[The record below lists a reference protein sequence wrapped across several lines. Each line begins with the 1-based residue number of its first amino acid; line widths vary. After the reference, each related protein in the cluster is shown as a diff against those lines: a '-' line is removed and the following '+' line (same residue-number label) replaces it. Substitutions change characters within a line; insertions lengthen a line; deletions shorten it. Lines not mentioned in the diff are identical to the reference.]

1 MKKRLIIVCGLSF
14 VVIGLMSTGCMVGP
28 DYSRPKTAAET
39 SGHFVHA
46 GPHNQDVNDVNDM
59 DRWWEQ
65 FGDPITVSLV
75 REALEKNYDLK
86 AAAARVLQ
94 AEAALAE
101 AHGRRGAD
109 ISYGITRDRSKVSFD
124 LGGFAPGGGRLS
136 FYSTTW
142 QQGFSIAYILDV
154 FGKLKRAE
162 RAAWADALAAGAS
175 EQVLTNAM
183 IANVIL
189 ARTNIATI
197 QHQLSIA
204 KANTESLQKTLE
216 IVERRYELGLVGPV
230 DTRLAREQLAASKAG
245 EPAIELALIQ
255 ARHMLDVLL
264 ARPPG
269 SSDDL
274 PETLDELP
282 NLEPVPIGVPALLL
296 DRRPDVK
303 AAELALRSANE
314 MIGVSIAQ
322 LYPDLTLSGRYG
334 STASQWHDMW
344 KNFDAVET
352 YSLTTALAQPV
363 FKGGQIRAQI
373 KGAKARYAELA
384 ANYNSTVLNA
394 MKEVEDALASEH
406 SLQIQLE
413 HVQQRLT
420 EAEAAE
426 ELSRQRYQQGI
437 EGILTVLQSERSRRA
452 AEEQLTLLK
461 GQVWTTRV
469 NLYLALGG
477 DWVDRETPAPGT
489 PDREDGRQITD
500 DRKQKTNIGP
510 LSTS

>member
-1 MKKRLIIVCGLSF
+1 MKKRLLVVYWLSLSVIF
-14 VVIGLMSTGCMVGP
+14 VGASGCTVGP
-28 DYSRPKTAAET
+28 DYSRPETAAQT
-39 SGHFVHA
+39 SESFVHS
-46 GPHNQDVNDVNDM
+46 GDHNQDVNDVNDM

-101 AHGRRGAD
+101 AHGRRLPD
-109 ISYGITRDRSKVSFD
+109 VSYALGRDRSKVSFD
-124 LGGFAPGGGRLS
+124 LGDFAGGGRLS
-136 FYSTTW
+136 FISETW
-142 QQGFSIAYILDV
+142 SQNLNVAYILDV

-162 RAAWADALAAGAS
+162 RAAWADVLAAGAS
-175 EQVLTNAM
+175 RQVLTNTM
-183 IANVIL
+183 IASVIG

-197 QHQLSIA
+197 QRQLALA

-245 EPAIELALIQ
+245 EPAIELSLIQ
-255 ARHMLDVLL
+255 ARHALDVLL

-269 SSDDL
+269 TSDDL
-274 PETLDELP
+274 PETLADLP
-282 NLEPVPIGVPALLL
+282 DLAPVPIGIPASLL

-303 AAELALRSANE
+303 AAEFALRSANE
-314 MIGVSIAQ
+314 LIGVSIAG
-322 LYPDLTLSGRYG
+322 LYPDLTLTGSYG
-334 STASQWHDMW
+334 ASANRWRDIW
-344 KNFDAVET
+344 ESFSET
-352 YSLTTALAQPV
+352 YMLSMGLAQPI

-373 KGAKARYAELA
+373 KGATARYVELA
-384 ANYNSTVLNA
+384 ANYNSTVLTA
-394 MKEVEDALASEH
+394 MKEVEDALASEQ
-406 SLQIQLE
+406 SLQKQLK

-420 EAEAAE
+420 EAKAAE

-437 EGILTVLQSERSRRA
+437 EVILTVLQSERSRRA

-461 GQVWTTRV
+461 GQIWATRV

-477 DWVDRETPAPGT
+477 DWIDRETA
-489 PDREDGRQITD
+489 EDGRQLTN
-500 DRKQKTNIGP
+500 DRKKNAAFETRAKG
-510 LSTS
+510 